1 MIFIDTSVWIDFFRD
16 EDSAEVRYLTNAL
29 EEDTIAFTGLVLQE
43 LFQGI
48 GSAKERNLVEE
59 SFGPFVEI
67 FPSRS
72 TNRLAAELFRKSR
85 EKGHPIRSS
94 VVCFFAACCL
104 EQNLEILEKDRDY
117 LYISQISRLKRI
129 QV

>member
-1 MIFIDTSVWIDFFRD
+1 MIFVDTSVWIDFFRD
-16 EDSAEVRYLTNAL
+16 EDNAEVRYLTNAL
-29 EEDTIAFTGLVLQE
+29 EEDTIAYTGMVLQE

-48 GSAKERNLVEE
+48 SSAKKRDLVEE
-59 SFGPFVEI
+59 CFEPFVEI

-72 TNRLAAELFRKSR
+72 TYRLAGELFRKSR

-94 VVCFFAACCL
+94 VDCLFSACCL

-129 QV
+129 LV

>member
-1 MIFIDTSVWIDFFRD
+1 MVFVDTSVWIDFFRD
-16 EDSAEVRYLTNAL
+16 QDTAEVIWLTKAL
-29 EEDTIAFTGLVLQE
+29 EEDTIAYTGLVLQE

-48 GSAKERNLVEE
+48 GSARKRNLVER

-72 TNRLAAELFRKSR
+72 TYRLAAELFRQSR
-85 EKGHPIRSS
+85 EKGHPIGSS
-94 VVCFFAACCL
+94 VDCLFAACCL
-104 EQNLEILEKDRDY
+104 EQSLEILEKDRDY
-117 LYISQISRLKRI
+117 LYISRVSPLKRI

>member
-1 MIFIDTSVWIDFFRD
+1 MIFVDTSAWIDFFRD
-16 EDSAEVRYLTNAL
+16 KDTEEVRYLANAL
-29 EEDTIAFTGLVLQE
+29 EEDTIAYTGMVLQE

-48 GSAKERNLVEE
+48 SSAKKRDLVEE
-59 SFGPFVEI
+59 SFEPFVEI

-72 TNRLAAELFRKSR
+72 TYRLAAELFRKSR
-85 EKGHPIRSS
+85 GKGHPIRSS
-94 VVCFFAACCL
+94 VDCLFAACCL
-104 EQNLEILEKDRDY
+104 EQNLELLEKDRDY